1 MDCPVRY
8 YLYYPRQLYRS
19 GYNMGS
25 DEIKINEVLRFI
37 IENSLITAKQLEII
51 SKRLKGVRYVQNRSR
66 GAYYRLLEQSR
77 AKIRG
82 IIYSILLLELIGLL
96 DEQGKE
102 VLERVAKQVV
112 VTQGGDIDEWTARD
126 VIRVI
131 DELVRRLSKV

>member
-1 MDCPVRY
+1 MDCPARY
-8 YLYYPRQLYRS
+8 YLYYLRQLYRS

-51 SKRLKGVRYVQNRSR
+51 SKRLKGERSVQNRSR

-112 VTQGGDIDEWTARD
+112 VTQGSDIDEWTARD

-131 DELVRRLSKV
+131 DELVRRLSRV

>member
-8 YLYYPRQLYRS
+8 YLYYLRQLYRS

-51 SKRLKGVRYVQNRSR
+51 SKRLKGERYVQNRSR

-96 DEQGKE
+96 DQQGKE

-112 VTQGGDIDEWTARD
+112 VTQGSDIDEWTARD

>member
-1 MDCPVRY
+1 MDCPARY
-8 YLYYPRQLYRS
+8 YLYYLRQLYRS

-96 DEQGKE
+96 DQQGKE

-112 VTQGGDIDEWTARD
+112 VTQGSDIDEWTARD

-131 DELVRRLSKV
+131 DELVRRLSRV

>member
-1 MDCPVRY
+1 MDCLARY
-8 YLYYPRQLYRS
+8 YLYYLRQLYRS

-25 DEIKINEVLRFI
+25 DERKINEVLRFI

-51 SKRLKGVRYVQNRSR
+51 SKRLKGERDVQNRSR

-82 IIYSILLLELIGLL
+82 IIYSILLLELIGLF
-96 DEQGKE
+96 DQQGKE
-102 VLERVAKQVV
+102 VLERLAKQVV
-112 VTQGGDIDEWTARD
+112 VTQGSDIDEWTARD

-131 DELVRRLSKV
+131 DELVRRLSKM

>member
-1 MDCPVRY
+1 
-8 YLYYPRQLYRS
+8 
-19 GYNMGS
+19 MGS
-25 DEIKINEVLRFI
+25 DEIKINDVLRFI

-51 SKRLKGVRYVQNRSR
+51 SKRLKGERYVQNRSR

-82 IIYSILLLELIGLL
+82 IIYSILLLEFIGLL

-102 VLERVAKQVV
+102 VLERVAKQVI
-112 VTQGGDIDEWTARD
+112 VTQGSDIDEWTARD